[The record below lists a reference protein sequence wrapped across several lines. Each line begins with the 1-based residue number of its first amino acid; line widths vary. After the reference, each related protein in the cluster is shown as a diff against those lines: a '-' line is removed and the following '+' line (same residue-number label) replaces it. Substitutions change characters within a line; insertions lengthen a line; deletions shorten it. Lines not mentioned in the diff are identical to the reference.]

1 MARPVYNRK
10 VKSWFYRILRPK
22 ILLLALLVVIMLR
35 IVILRDMDI
44 LSNSMEP
51 LLKHNKEQHDKVIY
65 IRYFPPLFKPRR
77 GDIVIY
83 KINGSNGEFGKTNI
97 GRVAALSGEKIFIKN
112 KKLFI
117 DGKKLKTVPF
127 NEIEYIYSRSMK
139 FGSYKKVLKVDR
151 KSYFILGDNT
161 TDSYDSRYVGAVH
174 QSDIVG
180 KVICIY
186 WPFTRLS
193 LIDSNVINEQL
204 LEA

>member
-1 MARPVYNRK
+1 M
-10 VKSWFYRILRPK
+10 
-22 ILLLALLVVIMLR
+22 LALSAVILLR
-35 IVILRDMDI
+35 IVIFRDMDI
-44 LSNSMEP
+44 LSNSMDP
-51 LLKHNKEQHDKVIY
+51 LLQHNKEQHDKVIY
-65 IRYFPPLFKPRR
+65 IRYFPPLFKPMR

-83 KINGSNGEFGKTNI
+83 KINGSDSTFGKINI

-127 NEIEYIYSRSMK
+127 NEIEYIYSRSMT
-139 FGSYKKVLKVDR
+139 FGSYKKILKVDR

-161 TDSYDSRYVGAVH
+161 TDSYDSRYVGSLH

-193 LIDSNVINEQL
+193 LIGSNVMSEQS